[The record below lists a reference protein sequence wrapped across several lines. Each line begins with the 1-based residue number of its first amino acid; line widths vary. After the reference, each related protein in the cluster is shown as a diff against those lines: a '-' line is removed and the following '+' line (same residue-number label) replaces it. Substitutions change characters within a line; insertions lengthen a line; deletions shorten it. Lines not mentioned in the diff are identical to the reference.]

1 MRDGDGGGIEGRER
15 LVGRESERLMGEG
28 RMEGG

>member
-15 LVGRESERLMGEG
+15 LEGSEREKLVGEG